1 MGSLNGRAAPFG
13 GVGQRFEFSPIN
25 YKVRIWLDEDA
36 VLKTVGRDERLGGSS
51 PPRIAKEIKMKR
63 YLDLANDYIQ
73 LNEDY
78 HELVNDYV
86 KLANCYK
93 ELKKENTE
101 LKEKISEWKKVSE
114 CDTPAQLDNY
124 LTAINK
130 KLQRLNQ
137 ELKKLF

>member
-1 MGSLNGRAAPFG
+1 
-13 GVGQRFEFSPIN
+13 
-25 YKVRIWLDEDA
+25 
-36 VLKTVGRDERLGGSS
+36 
-51 PPRIAKEIKMKR
+51 MKK

-78 HELVNDYV
+78 HELANDYI

-101 LKEKISEWKKVSE
+101 LKEEISEWKKVSE
-114 CDTPAQLDNY
+114 CDTPFQLNNL
-124 LTAINK
+124 LTVINK

-137 ELKKLF
+137 ELRKLFY